1 MEAMKHLQSKNV
13 EICTLAF
20 DGLMHYGPEDETLLN
35 SLNTCIQCF
44 LKDSDFKFI
53 YKPHSKSISV
63 PADFDETQVPD
74 KTYKMKCREFN
85 LTHAKVGDKY
95 ICEDMNGE

>member
-1 MEAMKHLQSKNV
+1 MKKGDNEDGSFINLCLCYEENLILMEAMKHLQSKNV

-53 YKPHSKSISV
+53 YKPHSQPILV

-74 KTYKMKCREFN
+74 
-85 LTHAKVGDKY
+85 
-95 ICEDMNGE
+95 